1 MFINIYKW
9 DSTIFS
15 LNGGKKV
22 VFVSYSTLY
31 IDPHGKEN
39 MFTLVMRKQ
48 TGTCGQSCGV
58 VVWQEREMVSNSIW
72 KKPLEETLL

>member
-1 MFINIYKW
+1 MG
-9 DSTIFS
+9 
-15 LNGGKKV
+15 LNYFQFEWGKKV

-39 MFTLVMRKQ
+39 LFTLVMRKQ
-48 TGTCGQSCGV
+48 AGTCGQSCGV

-72 KKPLEETLL
+72 KKPVEEALLQ

>member
-1 MFINIYKW
+1 MGEKGGLVL
-9 DSTIFS
+9 S
-15 LNGGKKV
+15 LP
-22 VFVSYSTLY
+22 LY

-39 MFTLVMRKQ
+39 MLTLVMRKQ

-72 KKPLEETLL
+72 KKPLEENLVIVKDRAREESGS